1 MPDNNNNT
9 TSLHSVQACLHAIQR
24 FYNDLKTQKTSII
37 DAGNLLLL
45 EMERDDAAYET
56 LYHLNDVIIPDMN
69 RALEKAEELILYLS
83 GYAQMLI
90 DTYNH
95 NNGGE

>member
-1 MPDNNNNT
+1 MIYT
-9 TSLHSVQACLHAIQR
+9 TGGELHEP
-24 FYNDLKTQKTSII
+24 FEKTRIIRLSNSNLSSII